1 MKNGIRLTGLALA
14 ATALLSASG
23 FALAQRGSAPGPVR
37 FRLKSPVVMNNGSAL
52 PVEYTCD
59 GESASPPLTWSNPP
73 AGTKSYALTMHHIPP
88 GDEAEHVYMVLYNIP
103 ASVTALPKNV
113 KDIGTWGAH
122 TMRGLAAGYTPPCSG
137 GGGAKIYTITLY
149 ALSVPEVKVEAAKG
163 GLATM
168 QQLREAIR
176 GKVLDSTYLD
186 VTYLRANSGA
196 EPAAGGGM
204 GGGGGMGAAGG
215 GTRGGAPEEGAQ
227 RQGMQPGGP

>member
-1 MKNGIRLTGLALA
+1 MKQASTTLRSVLLAAALLA
-14 ATALLSASG
+14 ATGLV
-23 FALAQRGSAPGPVR
+23 LAQRGAEPGPPR

-52 PVEYTCD
+52 PVKYTCD
-59 GESASPPLTWSNPP
+59 GESASPPLVWSNPP

-103 ASVTALPKNV
+103 ATVMSLPENV
-113 KDIGTWGAH
+113 KDVGTWGAH

-168 QQLREAIR
+168 QQVREAIR
-176 GKVLDSTYLD
+176 SKVLDSTYLD
-186 VTYLRANSGA
+186 VTYLRASEAG
-196 EPAAGGGM
+196 AAGEGMGGGAGMGAGGM
-204 GGGGGMGAAGG
+204 GGGAAGGMGP
-215 GTRGGAPEEGAQ
+215 APGAQ
-227 RQGMQPGGP
+227 

>member
-1 MKNGIRLTGLALA
+1 MKTGMRQAGI
-14 ATALLSASG
+14 ALLSAVLLSATG
-23 FALAQRGSAPGPVR
+23 LALAQRGSAPGPVR

-73 AGTKSYALTMHHIPP
+73 AGTQSYALTMHHIPP

-122 TMRGLAAGYTPPCSG
+122 TMRGLGAGYTPPCSG

-149 ALSVPEVKVEAAKG
+149 ALSVPEIKVEAAKG
-163 GLATM
+163 GLATL
-168 QQLREAIR
+168 QQLRDAIR
-176 GKVLDSTYLD
+176 SKVLDSTYLD
-186 VTYLRANSGA
+186 VTYLRASNGA
-196 EPAAGGGM
+196 EQGGA
-204 GGGGGMGAAGG
+204 GGMGAAGG
-215 GTRGGAPEEGAQ
+215 GMGAGGARGAGPEDGAP
-227 RQGMQPGGP
+227 RQGMQGGAQ